1 MMEAYVCTVIAP
13 LQLPHA
19 AAQALSYL
27 KSAGIFPER
36 EEILSEN
43 RAIDLYLAAPVP
55 RTVMDT
61 VRNDIGAD
69 ILCQRVAT
77 RKKALFF
84 ADMDATMVAEE
95 TLDELAAYAGIK
107 QQIAAITTRAM
118 NGELDFKDALRE
130 RIALLKGLPLSALEK
145 TAAAVTYTKDAK
157 TLIATLKKAGIHCV
171 LVSGGF
177 TYFTGKVGDYLGFDE
192 NHGNVFG
199 IDGDALS
206 GTVVDPILDKNFKL
220 ACLKE
225 TASRLGV
232 TLDAAVAIGDGANDQ
247 PMLEGAGL
255 GVGFYSKPV
264 LRAALD
270 NHILHNGM
278 DALLYALGFRE
289 ADIIRS

>member
-1 MMEAYVCTVIAP
+1 MMDAYVCTVIAP
-13 LQLPHA
+13 LQQPHA
-19 AAQALSYL
+19 AVQALSYL
-27 KSAGIFPER
+27 KGTGIIPER

-43 RAIDLYLAAPVP
+43 RAVDLYLKASVP
-55 RTVMDT
+55 RAVMDV

-69 ILCQRVAT
+69 ILCQPVAI
-77 RKKALFF
+77 RKKSLFF

-95 TLDELAAYAGIK
+95 TLDELAAFAGIK
-107 QQIAAITTRAM
+107 EKIAAITTRAM

-130 RIALLKGLPLSALEK
+130 RIALLKGLPLTALEK
-145 TAAAVTYTKDAK
+145 TAAGVTYTRDAG
-157 TLIATLKKAGIHCV
+157 TLIATLKKAGVYCV

-199 IDGDALS
+199 IEGGALS

-225 TASRLGV
+225 TAARLGV

-247 PMLEGAGL
+247 PMLEAAGL

-270 NHILHNGM
+270 NHIVHNGM
-278 DALLYALGFRE
+278 DALLYTLGFKE
-289 ADIIRS
+289 TDIIRS